1 MKIPWLVYPNE
12 EKIAPSQEGQPVEP
26 VRILEVREG
35 DGKVCLRLAMS
46 RVFYNELHTFLEHKG
61 WMSWGHNEKEGM
73 ALLLEVGLSG
83 DSREELERNKEELL
97 KVSSRYAA
105 INFQTSEYYAKNSAI
120 TMGLR
125 FHLQENK
132 SLKQKMKEMDLGGC
146 VSEDEW
152 DNWNDNFINELYR
165 IYVFGK

>member
-1 MKIPWLVYPNE
+1 MKIKWPGISNKA
-12 EKIAPSQEGQPVEP
+12 KIALSHEESPVEP
-26 VRILEVREG
+26 VNILEVRKND
-35 DGKVCLRLAMS
+35 DGVHLRLAMS
-46 RVFYNELHTFLEHKG
+46 RGFYDELYEFLTQNG
-61 WMSWGHNEKEGM
+61 LTCWGNDKKV
-73 ALLLEVGLSG
+73 LPLFLQYGLSE
-83 DSREELERNKEELL
+83 DSREELERNKEEIW

-105 INFQTSEYYAKNSAI
+105 LNFQTSEYYAKNSAI

-165 IYVFGK
+165 IYVFCR